1 MKSKCHAIAY
11 ETITDN
17 KGTYDII
24 RNPGVTK
31 HSVHY
36 ERRLH
41 FARDEFMHNRA
52 KFFLAP
58 TDKMMADGM
67 TKVVD
72 RHKFF
77 VCRNYMMNI

>member
-1 MKSKCHAIAY
+1 MLRY
-11 ETITDN
+11 ETG
-17 KGTYDII
+17 KVPDIVVSTFL
-24 RNPGVTK
+24 NP
-31 HSVHY
+31 SW
-36 ERRLH
+36 
-41 FARDEFMHNRA
+41 HNRA